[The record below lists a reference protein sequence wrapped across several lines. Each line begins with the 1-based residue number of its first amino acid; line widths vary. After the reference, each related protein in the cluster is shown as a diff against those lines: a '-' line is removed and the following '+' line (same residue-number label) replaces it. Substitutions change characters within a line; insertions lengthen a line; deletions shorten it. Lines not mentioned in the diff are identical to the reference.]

1 MEGEKNKEKF
11 FYDWRAG
18 RLEENIDDNGGVD
31 NTFFCQNRS
40 TSGKRVGIRLSWRH
54 LLAINHIILFY
65 VCTN

>member
-40 TSGKRVGIRLSWRH
+40 TSGKRVGIRLSC
-54 LLAINHIILFY
+54 ATY
-65 VCTN
+65 